1 MFNREMGISSGQA
14 MSNTINFGVSP
25 YRTVMSLNR
34 TNSLLADVMER
45 MSSGLRVNRAA
56 DDPAGL
62 AVAIQLG
69 ADDRSASQALRN
81 TNAGISMLQTAES
94 AMDEVGNI
102 LDRMRE
108 LAVQGSNGT
117 LSSSQRTDIDDEFE
131 ELSAEIE
138 RISTATEYNDIN
150 LTDGTTTSIDVQVG
164 INSGTAS
171 QVSLSFSDVGSDTL
185 GVDSSTLDLSSV
197 SGASSAI
204 TAIDSAID
212 SIAGEKASLGASQN
226 RLESSSSYMQE
237 FQLATR
243 SARSG
248 IMDADMA
255 FEIAESS
262 RLQVIQ
268 AGGIAALA
276 QAQNINAS
284 LIGLLTS

>member
-1 MFNREMGISSGQA
+1 
-14 MSNTINFGVSP
+14 
-25 YRTVMSLNR
+25 
-34 TNSLLADVMER
+34 
-45 MSSGLRVNRAA
+45 
-56 DDPAGL
+56 
-62 AVAIQLG
+62 
-69 ADDRSASQALRN
+69 
-81 TNAGISMLQTAES
+81 
-94 AMDEVGNI
+94 
-102 LDRMRE
+102 
-108 LAVQGSNGT
+108 
-117 LSSSQRTDIDDEFE
+117 
-131 ELSAEIE
+131 
-138 RISTATEYNDIN
+138 
-150 LTDGTTTSIDVQVG
+150 VG

-185 GVDSSTLDLSSV
+185 GVDSSTLDLSTA

-204 TAIDSAID
+204 TAIDTAID
-212 SIAGEKASLGASQN
+212 TIASEKASIGASHS

-248 IMDADMA
+248 IIDADMA

-276 QAQNINAS
+276 QARSINES

>member
-1 MFNREMGISSGQA
+1 MGISSGQA

-34 TNSLLADVMER
+34 TNSLLADTMER
-45 MSSGLRVNRAA
+45 ISSGLRVNRAA

-62 AVAIQLG
+62 AVAIQLNTE
-69 ADDRSASQALRN
+69 DRSASQAIRN
-81 TNAGISMLQTAES
+81 TNAGISMLSTAEG
-94 AMDEVGNI
+94 AMDEIGNI

-108 LAVQGSNGT
+108 LAVQSSSET

-138 RISTATEYNDIN
+138 RISSATEYNDIK
-150 LTDGTTTSIDVQVG
+150 LTDGTTTSINVQVG

-171 QVSLSFSDVGSDTL
+171 QVGLSFSDVGSDTL
-185 GVDSSTLDLSSV
+185 GVDSSTLDLSTA

-204 TAIDSAID
+204 TAIDTAID
-212 SIAGEKASLGASQN
+212 TIASEKASIGASHS

-276 QAQNINAS
+276 QARNINES

>member
-1 MFNREMGISSGQA
+1 MGISSGQA

-34 TNSLLADVMER
+34 TNSLLADTMER
-45 MSSGLRVNRAA
+45 ISSGLRVNRAA

-62 AVAIQLG
+62 AVAIQLN

-81 TNAGISMLQTAES
+81 TNAGISMLSTAEG
-94 AMDEVGNI
+94 AMDEIGNM

-108 LAVQGSNGT
+108 LAVQSSSGT
-117 LSSSQRTDIDDEFE
+117 LNASQRTDIDDEFE

-138 RISTATEYNDIN
+138 RISSATEYNDIK
-150 LTDGTTTSIDVQVG
+150 LTDGTTTSINVQVG

-185 GVDSSTLDLSSV
+185 GVDSSTLDLSTA

-204 TAIDSAID
+204 TAIDTAID
-212 SIAGEKASLGASQN
+212 TIASEKASIGASHS

-276 QAQNINAS
+276 QARSINES